1 MKINLTVGID
11 QLQFGMLQK
20 DVEKIYGAP
29 NKQYTDEDD
38 NVIYLYDEPKFRL
51 TFYEEEDFKLG
62 FIISAHKDLEING
75 FKVIGKTFEEAKTFL
90 AMQKITEFTEETF
103 DTYLNYFNE
112 DNWLILQ
119 TEFGEITKIEL
130 GATFNAQD
138 EFDWKFKK

>member
-11 QLQFGMLQK
+11 QLQFGMLQS
-20 DVEKIYGAP
+20 DVEKIYGKP
-29 NKQYTDEDD
+29 NKQYNDEDD

-62 FIISAHKDLEING
+62 FIISAHKDLEIAG
-75 FKVIGKTFEEAKTFL
+75 FNVIGKSFEEAKTFL
-90 AMQKITEFTEETF
+90 ATQKITEFTEETF
-103 DTYLNYFNE
+103 DTYLNFFNE

-119 TEFGEITKIEL
+119 TEFGEIVKVEL

-138 EFDWKFKK
+138 EFDWKYKK